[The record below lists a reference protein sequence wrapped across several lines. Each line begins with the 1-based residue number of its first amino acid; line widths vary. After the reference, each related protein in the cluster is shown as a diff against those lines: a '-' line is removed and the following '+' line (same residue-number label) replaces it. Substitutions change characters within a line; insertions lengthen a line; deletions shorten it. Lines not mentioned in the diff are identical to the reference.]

1 MTEALSF
8 CENEVMTFA
17 SKTYSFMTNKQK
29 EVIDMKRWYDRI
41 KVDLIKNSEIL
52 ASKETTDEER
62 LKAFKHQADLI
73 DELDSLYDLIYKK

>member
-1 MTEALSF
+1 
-8 CENEVMTFA
+8 
-17 SKTYSFMTNKQK
+17 
-29 EVIDMKRWYDRI
+29 MKRWYDRI